1 MNQKHL
7 LKFIKKTIDE
17 DGDKPCCVK
26 DGKELTLNQVFASLN
41 MNAYA
46 LGSNI
51 KINNQSNMMR
61 INFWL
66 ILN

>member
-51 KINNQSNMMR
+51 KINNKSNMMR